1 MIRVIDGDFLASAIV
16 APPARSVAAARPAK
30 PPPVVHASV
39 LSGPRVLLLDALAVA
54 FNAGTCGPDK
64 SALELRSTFAD
75 GIAESAAKLK
85 TRGLKA
91 GSAAVDVLQA
101 RRITLATAV
110 VTAAACDLSILFL
123 HERAAV
129 GGEWAW
135 AECWGNPLVV
145 YQHVGRGQYT
155 RADLSPS
162 SVRETHIRVVDASR
176 PLKGI
181 SSYTAAEVKRL
192 HEQAGREGPPVTKKL
207 AYEAV
212 KAYLAGVLPGKGR
225 YKGN

>member
-1 MIRVIDGDFLASAIV
+1 MLRVIDGDFLARAV
-16 APPARSVAAARPAK
+16 VPPPAKLGTPCPPAK
-30 PPPVVHASV
+30 RAHAVHASA

-54 FNAGTCGPDK
+54 FNAGTCGPEK

-75 GIAESAAKLK
+75 TIAKSTDKLK
-85 TRGLKA
+85 ARGLKA
-91 GSAAVDVLQA
+91 DSAAVDVLQA

-110 VTAAACDLSILFL
+110 ITAAACDLSILFL

-135 AECWGNPLVV
+135 AGDGPLVV

-155 RADLSPS
+155 RADVSAS
-162 SVRETHIRVVDASR
+162 SVAETHIRVLDVSK
-176 PLKGI
+176 PLKAI
-181 SSYTAAEVKRL
+181 SAYTAAEIKRF
-192 HEQAGREGPPVTKKL
+192 HEQAGREGPPVTKKP

-212 KAYLAGVLPGKGR
+212 KAYLASVLPGKGR
-225 YKGN
+225 NKGN